1 MVTYK
6 LHLIRHGMTEGNRDG
21 RYVGRMDIPICKEGR
36 QELLALKEKYAYP
49 TVQEVYCSP
58 LLRCIQTAEVLYP
71 DEPCTVV
78 EDLMEL
84 SLGDFE
90 GQYIDALQSD
100 PAYLHW
106 IADSLNNTP
115 PGALETGAQ
124 FGARIGGALNA
135 IFMNMTQNRIT
146 EAAVIA
152 HGGVFMG
159 LLAAFAMPRA
169 PMGEWA
175 LGNGSGYTIRMSTGL
190 WMRDQVVEVIG
201 SVPQG
206 LPAGRDPRVM
216 GSLGIKL

>member
-6 LHLIRHGMTEGNRDG
+6 LHLIRHGMTEGNRVG

-36 QELLALKEKYAYP
+36 EELLMLKEKYEYP
-49 TVQEVYCSP
+49 AVQEVYCSP
-58 LLRCIQTAEVLYP
+58 LLRCIQTAEILYP
-71 DEPCTVV
+71 DEPRTVV

-90 GQYIDALQSD
+90 GKYIDALQED
-100 PAYLHW
+100 PAYLDW
-106 IADSLNNTP
+106 IANSLHSTP
-115 PGALETGAQ
+115 PGALETSEQ

-146 EAAVIA
+146 EAAIIA

-175 LGNGSGYTIRMSTGL
+175 LGNGTGYTIRMSTGL

-201 SVPQG
+201 SVPVG
-206 LPAGRDPRVM
+206 LPTGRDPRVM